1 MMRLEGKK
9 ALVTGAGSY
18 GIGRSIA
25 LAFAREGADVAIHF
39 HSRPEVAA
47 SVVADIEALGRQ
59 SFALQADLD
68 EAETSRQVVRD
79 ATERLGGLDIIV
91 TAAAVIYRR
100 PILEIA
106 DAEWDHLMALNLRGT
121 FACATEAARIMRT
134 RDTKGRIIL
143 IGSIVQQLALAGQ
156 IAYGVTKAG
165 VAQLAR
171 GMAYELAGDGITVNV
186 IAPGATLTDFNR
198 AHLSDP
204 KVRQQRIDAI
214 PMGRLGEPDDMAEAA
229 VYLASPGA
237 AYTTGITIFVDGG
250 IMLP

>member
-1 MMRLEGKK
+1 MRLDGRK
-9 ALVTGAGSY
+9 ALITGAGSY
-18 GIGRSIA
+18 GIGRAIA
-25 LAFAREGADVAIHF
+25 LGFAREGADVAIHY

-47 SVVADIEALGRQ
+47 SVVAEIEALGRA
-59 SFALQADLD
+59 SFSLQADLGTG
-68 EAETSRQVVRD
+68 EACRQLVRA
-79 ATERLGGLDIIV
+79 ATERLGGLDIVV
-91 TAAAVIYRR
+91 TAAAAIYRK
-100 PILEIA
+100 PILETT
-106 DAEWDHLMALNLRGT
+106 DAEWDHMMALNLRGT
-121 FACATEAARIMRT
+121 FACATEAARIMRAQAT
-134 RDTKGRIIL
+134 RGRIIL

-156 IAYGVTKAG
+156 IAYGTTKAG

-198 AHLSDP
+198 EHLSDP
-204 KVRQQRIDAI
+204 KVRAAREAAI
-214 PMGRLGEPDDMAEAA
+214 PMGRLGDPEDMVEAA